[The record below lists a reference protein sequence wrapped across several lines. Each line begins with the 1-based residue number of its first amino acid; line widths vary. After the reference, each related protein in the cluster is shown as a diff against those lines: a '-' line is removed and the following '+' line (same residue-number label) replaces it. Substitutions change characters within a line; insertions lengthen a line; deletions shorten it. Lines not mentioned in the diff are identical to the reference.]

1 MLLERCGCF
10 HANIAKVFFAPA
22 VQVVRA
28 NLSGNNVMK
37 IESTGKSV
45 APTAT
50 SEPRSRPAAAPNT
63 PSTNATD
70 KVELSSLSASL
81 QKAEATIAETP
92 VVNKQRVDEIKSAI
106 ANGDFKIDANRIAEG
121 LISSVREMLAAS
133 R

>member
-1 MLLERCGCF
+1 
-10 HANIAKVFFAPA
+10 
-22 VQVVRA
+22 
-28 NLSGNNVMK
+28 MK

-45 APTAT
+45 APAAAA

-63 PSTNATD
+63 PSANATD

-81 QKAEATIAETP
+81 QKAEAAIAETP
-92 VVNKQRVDEIKSAI
+92 VVNKQRVNEIKSAI
-106 ANGDFKIDANRIAEG
+106 ANGEFKIDTNRIADG